1 MMNAMNIMIYRKTA
15 GRFIWLILICHI
27 AFGIAVYPLYA
38 EEPAKTSASEA
49 KDELSSNPQ
58 EPEGVKGVAV
68 YYAKRY
74 QGRRTQSGEKLDHNK
89 LTAAHP
95 SLPHGTRVKV
105 VNLANDRSVVV
116 KINDRCRKRSFEI
129 IDLTRAGAQK
139 LGFFGRGSA
148 KVRIIPLP
156 E

>member
-1 MMNAMNIMIYRKTA
+1 MDTMIMRKTA
-15 GRFIWLILICHI
+15 GQLIWLMLICHI
-27 AFGIAVYPLYA
+27 ALFAAVCPLQA
-38 EEPAKTSASEA
+38 EEPAVAAKTEA
-49 KDELSSNPQ
+49 EEKPSLNPR

-68 YYAKRY
+68 YYAQRY
-74 QGRRTQSGEKLDHNK
+74 QGKRTHSGEIFDHNK

-105 VNLANDRSVVV
+105 INIANDRSVVV
-116 KINDRCRKRSFEI
+116 TVNDRCRKRSFEI

-148 KVRIIPLP
+148 KVRIIPLAD
-156 E
+156 